1 MTRVGRNNMW
11 NRFKSTI
18 EKIWV
23 VIYLR
28 VISPCLTFLGNS
40 WDKLENWLDKKMDHY
55 HAKRQ
60 YLKALYDVDPVARI
74 HRDIKHIKIL
84 LIIIMICVLVLELVV
99 IF

>member
-1 MTRVGRNNMW
+1 MW
-11 NRFKSTI
+11 NRFKN
-18 EKIWV
+18 KMKQIWL
-23 VIYLR
+23 VIYLH
-28 VISPCLTFLGNS
+28 VISPCLTFLGNC
-40 WDKLENWLDKKMDHY
+40 WDKLENWLDKVLDNY

-84 LIIIMICVLVLELVV
+84 LIVIMICVLVLELVV